1 MTAAREQLH
10 RILKAVIHDLERDGY
25 AREAIASEMLL
36 LGLRGVAGDDT
47 HSVLNLLDGLR
58 NIALRPEDKL
68 PQ

>member
-1 MTAAREQLH
+1 MNAPRDDLH
-10 RILKAVIHDLERDGY
+10 RILKAVIHDLQRDGY
-25 AREAIASEMLL
+25 ALGDIASEMLL

-58 NIALRPEDKL
+58 NIALRPEEKS